1 MTGNL
6 NQNVGFWQIERGIG
20 DFRDENCVDFRIG
33 FEILDDC
40 DSLGLRSGTVNE
52 RLFQN
57 CGVML
62 QTKDIV

>member
-20 DFRDENCVDFRIG
+20 DFRDENCVDFWIG

-52 RLFQN
+52 RFFQN